1 MTESRT
7 MRDPPSPRSPTFIVG
22 LDYGTHSTK
31 IVVRRRDDP
40 TTPDALIVDPRVGTE
55 TDEYPAF
62 ASPSLVLVK
71 DDQIWFGRE
80 AWRRRARGQLHRSLK
95 VRLLEHDT
103 TDSPPANEVD
113 VLVAAYL
120 AWIIGGIRTDI
131 EERTPSRSARIV
143 LNVAAPMSHVEN
155 PELKSRYEHILAAAW
170 AASVERRI
178 GQGSSVRETH
188 EILRPLIESTVAPE
202 SDRPFKV
209 LPETVAPVISLSE
222 HPDCIPGLYAV
233 VDIGAGTTEI
243 SLIHVGEPGTGQ
255 KIVCYD
261 DVSFGLGGDQL
272 SSVTLSE
279 QRELSHRFQ
288 HTLRKSWCTAY
299 RKDAPNRAAMER
311 WRSLRILRTGGA
323 GKHPH
328 IERKLAA
335 GHPATAR
342 GEAAQ
347 IEVRRYE
354 WKSWYDPVV
363 RIPSAAGL
371 QAPLHL
377 LAVAHGLSIEAPRW
391 PDWFRPS
398 EVEKLGGEE
407 ARESDPNWYMD

>member
-1 MTESRT
+1 MTEFRT
-7 MRDPPSPRSPTFIVG
+7 NRDPQHPRSPTFIVG

-40 TTPDALIVDPRVGTE
+40 TTPEALVVDPRVGTE

-62 ASPSLVLVK
+62 ASPSLVLVNA
-71 DDQIWFGRE
+71 DELWFGRE
-80 AWRRRARGQLHRSLK
+80 ARRRRARGELHRSLK

-103 TDSPPANEVD
+103 TELPPANEVD
-113 VLVAAYL
+113 VMVAAYL
-120 AWIIGGIRTDI
+120 AWIIGEIRKDVGV
-131 EERTPSRSARIV
+131 RTQGGSARIV

-170 AASVERRI
+170 VASVERRI
-178 GQGSSVRETH
+178 GQGMSVREAL
-188 EILRPLIESTVAPE
+188 EILGPLIDLPVAPE

-272 SSVTLSE
+272 SSVTLGD
-279 QRELSHRFQ
+279 QRALANDFQ

-299 RKDAPNRAAMER
+299 RKDAQNRAAMER

-323 GKHPH
+323 GRHPL
-328 IERKLAA
+328 IERRIAA
-335 GHPATAR
+335 GHPAVAR
-342 GEAAQ
+342 GQAAQ
-347 IEVRRYE
+347 IEVRGYE

-363 RIPSAAGL
+363 RIPSAAGS

-398 EVEKLGGEE
+398 EVEKLDGEE
-407 ARESDPNWYMD
+407 TRETDPNWYMD